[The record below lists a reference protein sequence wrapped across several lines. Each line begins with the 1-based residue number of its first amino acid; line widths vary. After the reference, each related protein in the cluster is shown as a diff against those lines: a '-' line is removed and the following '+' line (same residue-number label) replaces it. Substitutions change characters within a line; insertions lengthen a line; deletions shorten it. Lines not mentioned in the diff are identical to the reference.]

1 MLDWKLRI
9 ALAALG
15 LGFVA
20 QAQAADFSVPTSVV
34 GLSEAGATVA
44 DGGPVSSFGDNPA
57 DMVFFPGTRMGLDI
71 IASKPSYTFDAAGG
85 SSASPSSKLNIL
97 PNLFVTHRFD
107 SLPLAVGLG
116 ITEPYRI
123 NTTWP
128 AGSFPAAANA
138 PVKTDLQVIDV
149 NPGVAYL
156 LLPNLSIG
164 VGVDY
169 YQSISATFDTTQ
181 TAASGTGGGVG
192 GNIGLFYT
200 TETWNAGLSYRSQA
214 NISAAGGTIT
224 LPSRAQAGVRYRFTP
239 AFATE
244 LDVDWTDWSSA
255 KLPNTPSLGWKSALA
270 YRLGLSYHLNQD
282 LELRGGLAHESNPAT
297 SSSYEARVP
306 AAASNIVALGAGV
319 ELGNWHWDL
328 GASYALSGS
337 TTVNTVN
344 NAGGLDGTYKA
355 SAFSFGAALS
365 RHF

>member
-71 IASKPSYTFDAAGG
+71 IADKPSYTFTATGG

-128 AGSFPAAANA
+128 VGSFPGAADA
-138 PVKTDLQVIDV
+138 PIKTDLQLIDV

-156 LLPNLSIG
+156 LLPDLSIG

-169 YQSISATFDTTQ
+169 YQSISATFDSTLS
-181 TAASGTGGGVG
+181 AASGTGGGVG

-224 LPSRAQAGVRYRFTP
+224 LPGRAQAGVRYRFTP
-239 AFATE
+239 ALATE

-297 SSSYEARVP
+297 SGSYEASVP
-306 AAASNIVALGAGV
+306 AAASNLLALGAGV
-319 ELGNWHWDL
+319 QLGDWHWDL

-337 TTVNTVN
+337 TTVNN
-344 NAGGLDGTYKA
+344 GNGLDGSYKA